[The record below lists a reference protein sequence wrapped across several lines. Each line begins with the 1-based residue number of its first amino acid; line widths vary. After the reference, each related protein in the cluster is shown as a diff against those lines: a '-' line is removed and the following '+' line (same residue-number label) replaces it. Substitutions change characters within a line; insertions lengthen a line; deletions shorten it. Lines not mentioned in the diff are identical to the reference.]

1 MRLAAVVAVGVV
13 AVAAAVVAAGSSP
26 TASHAELY
34 WNNDSADL
42 AVHADLALHIG
53 LAVLA
58 DLELHIGLA
67 VLADLALRIG
77 LAALVDCPAHT
88 CRLDCPVLRRALFGH
103 RLRHLGLGLGLDLCL
118 RGYLYS

>member
-13 AVAAAVVAAGSSP
+13 AVAAAVVAAAGPYP
-26 TASHAELY
+26 TASNAELY
-34 WNNDSADL
+34 WNTDSADL
-42 AVHADLALHIG
+42 AVH
-53 LAVLA
+53 A

-88 CRLDCPVLRRALFGH
+88 CHLDCHVLRRALFGRGL
-103 RLRHLGLGLGLDLCL
+103 RLLGLGLYLCL

>member
-13 AVAAAVVAAGSSP
+13 AVAAAVVAAGSYP

-34 WNNDSADL
+34 WNTDSADL
-42 AVHADLALHIG
+42 AVHADL
-53 LAVLA
+53 
-58 DLELHIGLA
+58 ELHIGIA

-103 RLRHLGLGLGLDLCL
+103 RLRLLGLGLYLCL

>member
-13 AVAAAVVAAGSSP
+13 AVAAAVVAAGSYP
-26 TASHAELY
+26 TAHPAEQY
-34 WNNDSADL
+34 WNTDL
-42 AVHADLALHIG
+42 AD

-88 CRLDCPVLRRALFGH
+88 CHLDCHVLRRALFGRGL
-103 RLRHLGLGLGLDLCL
+103 RLHGLGLGLDLCL
-118 RGYLYS
+118 RGFLYS

>member
-26 TASHAELY
+26 TASPAELY
-34 WNNDSADL
+34 WNTDSAD
-42 AVHADLALHIG
+42 

-77 LAALVDCPAHT
+77 LAALVDCHEHT
-88 CRLDCPVLRRALFGH
+88 CRLDCPVPRRALFGH
-103 RLRHLGLGLGLDLCL
+103 RLRILGFGLGLDLCL

>member
-1 MRLAAVVAVGVV
+1 MCLAAVVAVGVV
-13 AVAAAVVAAGSSP
+13 AVVAAVVAAGSSP
-26 TASHAELY
+26 TALHAEQY
-34 WNNDSADL
+34 WNTDL
-42 AVHADLALHIG
+42 AG
-53 LAVLA
+53 LAVLAVFA

-103 RLRHLGLGLGLDLCL
+103 RLRLLGLGLYLCL

>member
-1 MRLAAVVAVGVV
+1 MRQAAVVAVGVV
-13 AVAAAVVAAGSSP
+13 AVAAAVVAAGPYP
-26 TASHAELY
+26 TASHAEQY
-34 WNNDSADL
+34 WNTDSAD
-42 AVHADLALHIG
+42 

-77 LAALVDCPAHT
+77 LAALVDCHEHT

-103 RLRHLGLGLGLDLCL
+103 GLRLHGLGLGLDLCL
-118 RGYLYS
+118 KGYLYS

>member
-13 AVAAAVVAAGSSP
+13 AVAAAVVAAGSYP

-34 WNNDSADL
+34 WNTDL
-42 AVHADLALHIG
+42 AD

-77 LAALVDCPAHT
+77 LAALVDCHEHT
-88 CRLDCPVLRRALFGH
+88 CRLDCPVRRRALFGH
-103 RLRHLGLGLGLDLCL
+103 RLRILGFGLGLDLCL

>member
-34 WNNDSADL
+34 WNTDSADL
-42 AVHADLALHIG
+42 AVHADLALRIG
-53 LAVLA
+53 LAV
-58 DLELHIGLA
+58 
-67 VLADLALRIG
+67 
-77 LAALVDCPAHT
+77 LVDCPAHT
-88 CRLDCPVLRRALFGH
+88 CHLDCPVLRRALFGH
-103 RLRHLGLGLGLDLCL
+103 RLRLLGLGLDLCL

>member
-34 WNNDSADL
+34 WNTDSADL
-42 AVHADLALHIG
+42 AVH
-53 LAVLA
+53 A

-77 LAALVDCPAHT
+77 LAALVDCPEHT
-88 CRLDCPVLRRALFGH
+88 CRLDCPVPRRALFGH
-103 RLRHLGLGLGLDLCL
+103 GLRLHDLGLGLDLCL

>member
-13 AVAAAVVAAGSSP
+13 AVAAAVVAAGSYP

-34 WNNDSADL
+34 WNTDL
-42 AVHADLALHIG
+42 AD

-77 LAALVDCPAHT
+77 LAVHADLALHIGLAALVDCHEHT
-88 CRLDCPVLRRALFGH
+88 CRLDCPVRRRALFGH
-103 RLRHLGLGLGLDLCL
+103 RLRILGFGLGLDLCL

>member
-1 MRLAAVVAVGVV
+1 MRLAAVV
-13 AVAAAVVAAGSSP
+13 AVAAAVVAAAVVAAGSYP

-34 WNNDSADL
+34 WNTDSADL
-42 AVHADLALHIG
+42 AVH
-53 LAVLA
+53 A

-88 CRLDCPVLRRALFGH
+88 CHLDCHVLRRALFGRGL
-103 RLRHLGLGLGLDLCL
+103 RLHGLGLGLDLCL

>member
-1 MRLAAVVAVGVV
+1 MRLAAVVAVEVV
-13 AVAAAVVAAGSSP
+13 VVVAVVAAGPYP
-26 TASHAELY
+26 TALPAEQY
-34 WNNDSADL
+34 WNTDL
-42 AVHADLALHIG
+42 AD

-103 RLRHLGLGLGLDLCL
+103 RLRILGFGLGLDLCL

>member
-26 TASHAELY
+26 TALPAEQY
-34 WNNDSADL
+34 WNTEST
-42 AVHADLALHIG
+42 G
-53 LAVLA
+53 LAVLAVFA

-77 LAALVDCPAHT
+77 LAALVDCPVHT
-88 CRLDCPVLRRALFGH
+88 CRLDCPVPRRALFGH
-103 RLRHLGLGLGLDLCL
+103 RLRILGFGLGLDLCL

>member
-1 MRLAAVVAVGVV
+1 MRLAAVV

-34 WNNDSADL
+34 WNTDL
-42 AVHADLALHIG
+42 AD

-58 DLELHIGLA
+58 DLELHIGLV
-67 VLADLALRIG
+67 VLADLALRIGLAVHADLALHIG

-103 RLRHLGLGLGLDLCL
+103 GLRLHGLGLGLDLCL
-118 RGYLYS
+118 RGFLYS